1 MEMNNTKRE
10 GDLKMDR
17 KIHEDFKKKMGFTPP
32 GIMVAENFGEEFSRR
47 LADFHGDVWSEEGA
61 IPLKYRHL
69 MALATAVF
77 EGNDKRSRL
86 EIVKSMNEGA
96 TRKELMEVFKQ
107 QVWMKGSPVLVQIAP
122 LIEMIDQKLGTKQ
135 TDL

>member
-1 MEMNNTKRE
+1 
-10 GDLKMDR
+10 MDK
-17 KIHEDFKKKMGFTPP
+17 KIQDDFKKKMGFTPP
-32 GIMVAENFGEEFSRR
+32 GIMIAENFGEEFSRR

-69 MALATAVF
+69 MSLATAVF

-96 TRKELMEVFKQ
+96 TREELMEVFKQ

-122 LIEMIDQKLGTKQ
+122 LIEMIDQKLGIKQ